1 MDPAEGGEPSAVVP
15 LEEEADAFVGVHA
28 EELSDDLDGK
38 DLGIGELR
46 GRAALADAVS
56 LEPVVDEAE
65 DGNDES
71 AKIHER
77 RPPLGRLVWS
87 LPSVGR
93 SSLWFKLSRKLAHG
107 VS

>member
-1 MDPAEGGEPSAVVP
+1 MLPEVAKDS
-15 LEEEADAFVGVHA
+15 LVGVHA
-28 EELSDDLDGK
+28 EELSDELDGD
-38 DLGIGELR
+38 DLRVGELR
-46 GRAALADAVS
+46 SGTTLADATS
-56 LEPVVDEAE
+56 LEPVVHEAE
-65 DGNDES
+65 DGHDEG

-77 RPPLGRLVWS
+77 SPPLRRSLRRSVWL